1 MADTS
6 NALFYNSENGDRVYD
21 ADSFEHLLKRFFT
34 SGVFAGCCQ
43 VTADGEGM
51 TCSMAAGYSNCDGKV
66 RFFGAA
72 TPLALQNAHPTYDRI
87 DTVVIERNDSDR
99 EITAKVITG
108 AYSAAP
114 TPTAPVRSGGV
125 YQLVVAQIYVA
136 AGAVKITQANITD
149 KRPDTTIC
157 GYVMCAVETP
167 DFSDLYAQFTTQAN
181 EIIGGTESEMRTWK
195 EGFEGDFEEWRADFE
210 EGAELEYS
218 EFVQHLSD
226 YLTAF
231 QDAIAADES
240 TAAGDL
246 ANFKATIQAY
256 IAELAEIIDAGTVAP
271 LQAQVDTLEDD
282 FKESPWRRPV
292 GDMTDQSGN
301 IIVDFE
307 GHTINITTLS
317 QAEIAAGVING
328 HLHY

>member
-1 MADTS
+1 MAETS

-21 ADSFEHLLKRFFT
+21 ADSFEHLLKKFFT
-34 SGVFAGCCQ
+34 SGVFKNCCQ
-43 VTADGEGM
+43 VTAAGDGM

-66 RFFGAA
+66 RFFGSA
-72 TPLALQNAHPTYDRI
+72 TPLALANAHATYDRI
-87 DTVVIERNDSDR
+87 DTVVIERNDSNR

-108 AYSAAP
+108 GYSVAPVP
-114 TPTAPVRSGGV
+114 TPPVRSGGV
-125 YQLVVAQIYVA
+125 YQLCVPEIYVA
-136 AGAVKITQANITD
+136 AGVVKVTQADITD
-149 KRPDTTIC
+149 RRPTSAVC
-157 GYVMCAVETP
+157 GYVMCAVDTP
-167 DFSDLYAQFTTQAN
+167 DFSELYAQFTTQAA
-181 EIIGGTESEMRTWK
+181 EVISETETDMGTWK
-195 EGFEGDFEEWRADFE
+195 EAFKGEFEEWRDDFE

-256 IAELAEIIDAGTVAP
+256 IAELARIIDDGTVAP
-271 LQAQVDTLEDD
+271 LQRQVDELEED
-282 FKESPWRRPV
+282 FRESPWRRPV
-292 GDMTDQSGN
+292 GEMTDQSGN
-301 IIVDFE
+301 PITDFE

-317 QAEIAAGVING
+317 QAEIAAGVINAR
-328 HLHY
+328 LHY

>member
-1 MADTS
+1 MAETS

-21 ADSFEHLLKRFFT
+21 ADSFEHLLKKFFT
-34 SGVFAGCCQ
+34 SGVFAGSCQ

-66 RFFGAA
+66 RFFGSP
-72 TPLALQNAHPTYDRI
+72 TSLALQNASPTYDRI
-87 DTVVIERNDSDR
+87 DTVVIERNDSNR
-99 EITAKVITG
+99 EITAKVVTG

-114 TPTAPVRSGGV
+114 VPTAPVRSGGV
-125 YQLVVAQIYVA
+125 YQLVVAEIYVA
-136 AGAVKITQANITD
+136 AGVVKVTQANVTD
-149 KRPDTTIC
+149 RLPTTSVC
-157 GYVMCAVETP
+157 GYVMCAVDTP
-167 DFSDLYAQFTTQAN
+167 DFSELYSQFTTQAA
-181 EIIGGTESEMRTWK
+181 EVIGETEADMGTWK
-195 EGFEGDFEEWRADFE
+195 EGFKGDFEDWRDNFEDDAESDYADFVSQLATLL
-210 EGAELEYS
+210 AEY
-218 EFVQHLSD
+218 
-226 YLTAF
+226 
-231 QDAIAADES
+231 QDAIAADET

-256 IAELAEIIDAGTVAP
+256 IAELAAIIDDGTVAP

-301 IIVDFE
+301 VIVDFE